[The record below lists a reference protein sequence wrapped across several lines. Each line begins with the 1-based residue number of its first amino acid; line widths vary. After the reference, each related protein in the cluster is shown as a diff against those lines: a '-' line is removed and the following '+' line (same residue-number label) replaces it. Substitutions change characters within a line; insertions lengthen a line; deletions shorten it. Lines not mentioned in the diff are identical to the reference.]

1 VKTWADFYE
10 YVRPQTP
17 GAESPLLDLML
28 RNAAIDFFRET
39 EVMTSEQVLNLLAD
53 QSVYDT
59 TNPAHTEA
67 TRIKEFVF
75 ENNSPLRPITL
86 MKLQRL
92 YSSWRD
98 VRSQPTHYF
107 QQTPRQIVVFPKPDA
122 NYDAVLNKVLVPTRA
137 SIGIEDEYYNEYV
150 EAIANGAIARIM
162 RVPNKP
168 YTNMEMANV
177 YGVLFQTAIRN
188 HKIEANRSFTNADIT
203 VEFNKIT

>member
-1 VKTWADFYE
+1 
-10 YVRPQTP
+10 
-17 GAESPLLDLML
+17 
-28 RNAAIDFFRET
+28 
-39 EVMTSEQVLNLLAD
+39 
-53 QSVYDT
+53 
-59 TNPAHTEA
+59 
-67 TRIKEFVF
+67 
-75 ENNSPLRPITL
+75 
-86 MKLQRL
+86 
-92 YSSWRD
+92 
-98 VRSQPTHYF
+98 
-107 QQTPRQIVVFPKPDA
+107 VVFPKPDA

-188 HKIEANRSFTNADIT
+188 HKIEANRSFTNADIS